1 MRTLRWLLAAVLTFS
16 LLFVLTSGS
25 FLVVNDPQ
33 SSDIILVLAGESDHR
48 PARALELLSQ
58 HLAPRVLLD
67 VPANA
72 KIYDRTE
79 LELAR
84 EYIDRL
90 PDRNSIDIC
99 PTPGLSTEAEAGD
112 VAKCLQPMQV
122 QKVLLVTSDF
132 HTRRALSTFSRKLPR
147 CRFSVAAS
155 YDQSQFGSKWWQ
167 HRQWAKLNV
176 SEWFRLVWWECVDR
190 WR

>member
-1 MRTLRWLLAAVLTFS
+1 MRTLRLAVAITLGFS
-16 LLFVLTSGS
+16 VIFVLTSGR
-25 FLVVNDPQ
+25 FLVVSNPQ
-33 SSDIILVLAGESDHR
+33 PADLILVLAGETDHR
-48 PARALELLSQ
+48 PVRALELLSQ

-67 VPANA
+67 VPASA
-72 KIYDRTE
+72 KVYDRTE
-79 LELAR
+79 LDLAR

-90 PDRNSIDIC
+90 SDRNSIDIC
-99 PTPGLSTEAEAGD
+99 PTVGLSTAAEAGD

-132 HTRRALSTFSRKLPR
+132 HTRRALSTFSHKLPQY
-147 CRFSVAAS
+147 RFSVAAS

>member
-1 MRTLRWLLAAVLTFS
+1 MKAPRVVLASALACV
-16 LLFVLTSGS
+16 LLFAFTSGS
-25 FLVVNDPQ
+25 FLVINNHQP
-33 SSDIILVLAGESDHR
+33 SDVMVVLAGETDHR

-58 HLAPRVLLD
+58 QLAAKILLD

-79 LELAR
+79 LELAQD
-84 EYIDRL
+84 YIGHL
-90 PDRNSIDIC
+90 PLRDSITIC
-99 PTPGLSTEAEAGD
+99 PIPGLSTEAEADD
-112 VAKCLQPMQV
+112 VAKCLQAMQV

-132 HTRRALSTFSRKLPR
+132 HTRRALSTFSRKLPQY
-147 CRFSVAAS
+147 RFSVAAS
-155 YDQSQFGSKWWQ
+155 YDPSQFGPKWWQ

-176 SEWFRLVWWECVDR
+176 TEWFRLLWWECVDR